1 VTERHALACFLRGL
15 SLSLTKPYLA
25 ASLWL
30 IQLLLAA
37 VLILPISNS
46 VHDLLDNSVAGSR
59 MVANPESGWWETVQR
74 EHPDLFGNFG
84 DLAAGLLTPE
94 GVKSSQ
100 LPGLRGIGAT
110 AVSLGFLAVVLH
122 AFALGGVF
130 GTLREPKASLVTFGR
145 EGMRRFPAFL
155 VFTLAALAAAGAAY
169 RWVYLET
176 GEALRETVSNLD
188 SEGKAL
194 AVTAVRLL
202 ALLLTLAAI
211 KLVADSVRA
220 VWVARPD
227 LPPISRF
234 FAGIA
239 SAIGRPAR
247 LFGVLVA
254 YGVVTGALYLL
265 WLWLDPSAGGEARF
279 ALVPLILTQ
288 QLFVFVRLFVK
299 VGYYAGVSEAL
310 TRVPSP
316 EYSYAPAPAP
326 APSDSAPLAEA
337 GAPDEGPVE
346 HTAGGI

>member
-1 VTERHALACFLRGL
+1 MNDRHALACFLRGL
-15 SLSLTKPYLA
+15 ALSLSKPYLA
-25 ASLWL
+25 VSLWL
-30 IQLLLAA
+30 IQLLLSA
-37 VLILPISNS
+37 VLILPISNFL
-46 VHDLLDNSVAGSR
+46 HDDLDNSVAGSR

-84 DLAAGLLTPE
+84 ELTAGLLTPE
-94 GVKSSQ
+94 GVKSKQ
-100 LPGLRGIGAT
+100 LAGLRGIGAT

-130 GTLREPKASLVTFGR
+130 GTLREPKASLLTFGR

-169 RWVYLET
+169 RWIYLET
-176 GEALRETVSNLD
+176 GEALRDRVANLD

-194 AVTAVRLL
+194 AVTALRLL
-202 ALLLTLAAI
+202 ALLAALAAI
-211 KLVADSVRA
+211 KLVTDSVRA

-239 SAIGRPAR
+239 SALGRPAR
-247 LFGVLVA
+247 LSGVLLSYV
-254 YGVVTGALYLL
+254 VVTGALYLT

-288 QLFVFVRLFVK
+288 QVFVFVRLFVK
-299 VGYYAGVSEAL
+299 VGYYFGVSEAL
-310 TRVPSP
+310 TRAPSP

-326 APSDSAPLAEA
+326 APTDLAPAEP
-337 GAPDEGPVE
+337 GAADEGAVDHP
-346 HTAGGI
+346 TGGI